1 MKYLRSQPASVK
13 QKSYCTQAPGEL
25 SFIIFIVEGH
35 YSTQSTNPNLQ
46 LELIKNVNE
55 LILTW
60 AY

>member
-35 YSTQSTNPNLQ
+35 YFKIANHFIIQHSLQ
-46 LELIKNVNE
+46 IQIHSLN
-55 LILTW
+55 
-60 AY
+60 